1 VARCGPVRMFQQL
14 SELWSGGQDGVNPA
28 LSLAE
33 IAVKVKRFFTFYA
46 INRCVC
52 AVLAVYLC
60 GCVVV

>member
-1 VARCGPVRMFQQL
+1 MARCGPVRMFQQL

-46 INRCVC
+46 INR
-52 AVLAVYLC
+52 
-60 GCVVV
+60 